1 MNKSPDVYMTK
12 RRIVWSTMV
21 ANVDALPIC
30 KQEPIGEK
38 VRRNSVYINTIQV

>member
-1 MNKSPDVYMTK
+1 MTK

-30 KQEPIGEK
+30 KQEPIGETM
-38 VRRNSVYINTIQV
+38 RRNSVCINTIQV